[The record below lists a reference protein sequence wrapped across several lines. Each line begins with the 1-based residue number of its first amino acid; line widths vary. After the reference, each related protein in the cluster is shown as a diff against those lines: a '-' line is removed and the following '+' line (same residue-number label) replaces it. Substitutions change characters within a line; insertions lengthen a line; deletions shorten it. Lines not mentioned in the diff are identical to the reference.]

1 MNWTKF
7 TETSSYLHE
16 ISRTRTKSQGAFGC
30 IQIRFK
36 HSAIFETAVPST
48 TILNIVVI
56 TSPRTYNLKTR
67 KAVNP
72 SLYLN
77 PSGCDEELASQ
88 LNLPRLRDPYP
99 AIGDLIDGTADL
111 SIDDHREV
119 NFEVLNQG
127 GTPIPAHRYF
137 PAPCCFRDQ
146 LESDYEESDD
156 ESDEVAQMK
165 KEEREWRKEQQKK
178 QSINKQK

>member
-1 MNWTKF
+1 
-7 TETSSYLHE
+7 LH
-16 ISRTRTKSQGAFGC
+16 TNPPF
-30 IQIRFK
+30 
-36 HSAIFETAVPST
+36 FETAVHPT

-77 PSGCDEELASQ
+77 PSGCDELSSQ

-99 AIGDLIDGTADL
+99 AIGDLIDETADL
-111 SIDDHREV
+111 SIDDQREV

-165 KEEREWRKEQQKK
+165 KEEREWRKAQQKNNPLTSK
-178 QSINKQK
+178 SRRKLFLYLHQHSLPA